1 MSSSELS
8 SREASPRDAVVA
20 LARTSISYAHVVLEE
35 AEQEHGDLQLAQA
48 FGILLSLYTAD
59 LRNALRELVGPE
71 PVPGKKALDQNPYTD
86 PLDGRFGDMD
96 AWRRTLTDEELRE
109 HCRYWN
115 WSWENQTHPHGRW
128 WCSKALSAS
137 RHELARRGLDPQ
149 SWRDG
154 TEAE

>member
-1 MSSSELS
+1 MSSSAASSSAAS
-8 SREASPRDAVVA
+8 SRQAVVA

-48 FGILLSLYTAD
+48 FGVLLSLYTND

-71 PVPGKKALDQNPYTD
+71 PVPGKKNLDQNPYTD
-86 PLDGRFGDMD
+86 PLDGRFGDMG

-128 WCSKALSAS
+128 WCWSTTPATS
-137 RHELARRGLDPQ
+137 RTDDRR
-149 SWRDG
+149 
-154 TEAE
+154 